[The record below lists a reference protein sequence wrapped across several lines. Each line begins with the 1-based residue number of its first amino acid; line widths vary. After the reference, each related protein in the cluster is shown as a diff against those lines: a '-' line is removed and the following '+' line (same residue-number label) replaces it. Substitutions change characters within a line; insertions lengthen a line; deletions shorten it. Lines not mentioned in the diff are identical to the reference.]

1 MALNV
6 DLVITFRA
14 TKKTSLSKQQIR
26 DDSRK
31 AEQQYTRLI
40 DTLTKG
46 GLRAV
51 GRRGESLG
59 HLLVLVSCPT
69 SHVENLTKRERQSDF
84 LSGLPIKTLG
94 SETENISLSP
104 ADRIRLIYD
113 YVSSIPSDGG
123 LGIVPGS
130 SNWDLVES
138 IMALHDHEF
147 NDAWIRS
154 WTPRHIASVQLGEI
168 RKQFG
173 DSVALYFA
181 FLSSYTKALV
191 FPATLGLTFYFF
203 GTPYSPVYS
212 SLVFVWSIVF
222 VEWWRVR
229 ERILSIQFGTEG
241 SFRVEKRRA
250 DHKPGFSWWKRELRI
265 LASIPILLLFAGT
278 LFAMLT
284 GIFVL
289 EAFVTQLYTGPG
301 HQYISFS
308 PTILFVALIPQF
320 LKLWQMLAVRL
331 TTWENHAH
339 HSSYDRSLT
348 LKTFALSALVAYL
361 GLGLSAFVY
370 VPFGEGVMQ
379 VMQLMLFK
387 RDKATEGSPGYNATV
402 SDGTST
408 KSAPGPSVGLWDVNE
423 SNAKHK
429 LNPSR
434 LKDQMFAYTVTN
446 QAVNTFVEVGLPFIL
461 RALKS
466 FQNGKKNTSTPGTP
480 NEKNGVKKRVVF
492 EDEKE
497 KGGLAERQFLDTVRE
512 EVSLPEY
519 ETFQDY
525 SEMVTQFGYVAVWSS
540 IWPLASGQHN
550 SWSCIKVLIFP
561 LLVMALLNNFLEL
574 RSDAFKMT
582 VHNRRPIPTRTD
594 TIGPW
599 LDALTFLTWLSALT
613 NSALVYL
620 FCPRSQDNCS
630 VTPSINISQLD
641 KVHQQLFSG
650 GDEGLSATKELL
662 MTVLLITLAASH
674 GYLFLRA
681 VVRHIVEKMFWKDSK
696 EVEEQEKI
704 DREIK
709 NKFLQGFLVEDMR
722 RSQETGA
729 ITGEQRVGADSDTVL
744 SFWGNDEGLDEISRI
759 SKEV

>member
-1 MALNV
+1 MPHHV

-26 DDSRK
+26 EDSRK

-40 DTLTKG
+40 GTLTTG

-59 HLLVLVSCPT
+59 HLLILVSCPS
-69 SHVENLTKRERQSDF
+69 SHVDTLTERERQSDF
-84 LSGLPIKTLG
+84 LSGLPVKPVG
-94 SETENISLSP
+94 SEAERLSLSP
-104 ADRIRLIYD
+104 ADRIRLVYD
-113 YVSSIPSDGG
+113 YVTSIPSDGG

-130 SNWDLVES
+130 SDWDLVES
-138 IMALHDHEF
+138 VMALHDREF
-147 NDAWIRS
+147 NDTWIRS
-154 WTPRHIASVQLGEI
+154 WTPRQIASVELVKI
-168 RKQFG
+168 REQFG

-191 FPATLGLTFYFF
+191 FPAILGFIFYFF

-212 SLVFVWSIVF
+212 SLVFIWSVVF

-229 ERILSIQFGTEG
+229 ERILSIRFGTKG

-250 DHKPGFSWWKRELRI
+250 NYKPGFSWWKRELRI
-265 LASIPILLLFAGT
+265 LASIPVLLLFTGT
-278 LFAMLT
+278 LFVMLT
-284 GIFVL
+284 GIFVF

-301 HQYISFS
+301 NQYISFS

-320 LKLWQMLAVRL
+320 LKLWQILAIQL

-339 HSSYDRSLT
+339 HSTYNRSLT

-379 VMQLMLFK
+379 VMQTLLFK
-387 RDKATEGSPGYNATV
+387 GTKATDGSQGYNATI
-402 SDGTST
+402 SDGAST
-408 KSAPGPSVGLWDVNE
+408 KTVPGPSGGLWDINK

-429 LNPSR
+429 LNPGR

-446 QAVNTFVEVGLPFIL
+446 QAINTFVEIGLPFIL
-461 RALKS
+461 RALTSFRNGRKS
-466 FQNGKKNTSTPGTP
+466 TSTPGTP
-480 NEKNGVKKRVVF
+480 IEKNGLKKRVVF

-497 KGGLAERQFLDTVRE
+497 KGGLAEREFLDAIRE
-512 EVSLPEY
+512 EVALPEY

-540 IWPLASGQHN
+540 IWPLAS
-550 SWSCIKVLIFP
+550 
-561 LLVMALLNNFLEL
+561 VMALLNNFLEL

-599 LDALTFLTWLSALT
+599 LDALTFLSWLSALT

-620 FCPRSQDNCS
+620 FCPRSQTHCS
-630 VTPSINISQLD
+630 VTSSIHISQLD
-641 KVHQQLFSG
+641 KVHQHLFSG
-650 GDEGLSATKELL
+650 GDEGLAATKELL
-662 MTVLLITLAASH
+662 MTVLLIAFAASH
-674 GYLFLRA
+674 GYLFLRM
-681 VVRHIVEKMFWKDSK
+681 VVRHLIERVFWKGSK
-696 EVEEQEKI
+696 EVEEQEKV

-709 NKFLQGFLVEDMR
+709 SKFLRGYLVEDRR
-722 RSQETGA
+722 RSQSIIQPVEGSSVVA
-729 ITGEQRVGADSDTVL
+729 GGEHRASNTADPDVVS
-744 SFWGNDEGLDEISRI
+744 SFWDNDEGLEEISRI

>member
-1 MALNV
+1 MPPHV

-26 DDSRK
+26 EDSRK

-40 DTLTKG
+40 QTLTKG

-59 HLLVLVSCPT
+59 HLLVFISCP
-69 SHVENLTKRERQSDF
+69 SSYVDSLTKRERHSDF
-84 LSGLPIKTLG
+84 LSGLPIKPLG
-94 SETENISLSP
+94 SEAENISLSP

-113 YVSSIPSDGG
+113 YVTSISSDGG
-123 LGIVPGS
+123 LGIVPRS
-130 SNWDLVES
+130 SDWDLVES
-138 IMALHDHEF
+138 VMTLHDRAF

-154 WTPRHIASVQLGEI
+154 WTPRQIASVELAKI
-168 RKQFG
+168 RGQFG

-191 FPATLGLTFYFF
+191 FPAALGFVFYFF
-203 GTPYSPVYS
+203 GIPYSPLYS
-212 SLVFVWSIVF
+212 SLVCIWSVVF
-222 VEWWRVR
+222 VEWWRIR
-229 ERILSIQFGTEG
+229 ERILSIRFGTEG

-250 DHKPGFSWWKRELRI
+250 DYKPGFSWWKRDSRI
-265 LASIPILLLFAGT
+265 FASIPLLLLFSGI

-284 GIFVL
+284 GIFVF

-320 LKLWQMLAVRL
+320 LKLWQILAVWL
-331 TTWENHAH
+331 TNWENHAH

-379 VMQLMLFK
+379 VMQVLLFK
-387 RDKATEGSPGYNATV
+387 GVEAPQGFQGHNATV
-402 SDGTST
+402 S
-408 KSAPGPSVGLWDVNE
+408 AEASVKTLLGLSEGLWDVNK

-429 LNPSR
+429 LNPGR

-446 QAVNTFVEVGLPFIL
+446 QAVNTFVEVGMPFIL
-461 RALKS
+461 RALVS
-466 FQNGKKNTSTPGTP
+466 FRNGKKSTPVPGTL

-497 KGGLAERQFLDTVRE
+497 KGGLIEREFLDAVRE
-512 EVSLPEY
+512 EVALPEY

-540 IWPLASGQHN
+540 IWPLAS
-550 SWSCIKVLIFP
+550 
-561 LLVMALLNNFLEL
+561 VMALLNNFLEL

-599 LDALTFLTWLSALT
+599 LDALTFLSWLSALI

-620 FCPRSQDNCS
+620 FSPRSQTNCS
-630 VTPSINISQLD
+630 ATPSVHISQLD
-641 KVHQQLFSG
+641 KVNQQLFSG
-650 GDEGLSATKELL
+650 KDEGLAATKELL
-662 MTVLLITLAASH
+662 MTVLLITFAASH
-674 GYLFLRA
+674 GYLFLRV
-681 VVRHIVEKMFWKDSK
+681 VVRHLIEKVFWEGSK
-696 EVEEQEKI
+696 EVEEKEKV

-709 NKFLQGFLVEDMR
+709 NKFLQGFLVEDR
-722 RSQETGA
+722 QKSQSIVHPVEESSVVA
-729 ITGEQRVGADSDTVL
+729 GEERQIGDAADFDVS
-744 SFWGNDEGLDEISRI
+744 SFWDNDEGLEEISRV
-759 SKEV
+759 SKEIR